1 MMKMIVLLF
10 VLVFLG
16 VPAFIL
22 WAVCRYVKK
31 HPFGDL

>member
-1 MMKMIVLLF
+1 MVVLILIL
-10 VLVFLG
+10 VLLG

-31 HPFGDL
+31 HPFGDI